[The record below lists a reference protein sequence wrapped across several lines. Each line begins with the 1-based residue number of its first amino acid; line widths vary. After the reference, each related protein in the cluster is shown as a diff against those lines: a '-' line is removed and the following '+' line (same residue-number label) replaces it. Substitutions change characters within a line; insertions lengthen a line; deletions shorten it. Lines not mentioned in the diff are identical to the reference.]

1 MSSYLVMSDSLPSY
15 GLCSPPGSS
24 VHGIFQARILEC
36 VAIWLQGVFPTQG
49 LNPRLL
55 HWQVDSLPLSYL
67 GCPGR
72 ILDGSKCVLRPLW
85 ELQGSS
91 RMSEVMRKESKRAW
105 RALGSSP
112 ERPKRGLSLPAHESI
127 CTPQIIHIPLVKD
140 LVRVDLNFLSLS
152 VWALAET
159 ERERKNETIAICIH
173 NIYRISLF
181 PAIVGELGANFSMN
195 RWSS

>member
-1 MSSYLVMSDSLPSY
+1 M
-15 GLCSPPGSS
+15 CC
-24 VHGIFQARILEC
+24 HFR
-36 VAIWLQGVFPTQG
+36 LQGVFPTQG

-67 GCPGR
+67 GHPGR

-85 ELQGSS
+85 DLQGSS
-91 RMSEVMRKESKRAW
+91 RMSEVMGKERKRAW
-105 RALGSSP
+105 WALAGSP
-112 ERPKRGLSLPAHESI
+112 ERPKRGLSLPAHESN
-127 CTPQIIHIPLVKD
+127 CTPHIPLVKD
-140 LVRVDLNFLSLS
+140 LVRMDLNFLSLS

-159 ERERKNETIAICIH
+159 EKEWKNDTIATCIY

-181 PAIVGELGANFSMN
+181 PAIVGELGANISMN